1 MRLLLLRL
9 LTLLAANVV
18 AALGVSG
25 ESAPGQSP
33 APSAENARHWS
44 FQTVSRPPVPS
55 VKDSSSVRSPVD
67 AFVLAKLNEHGLT
80 FSPDAGKTV
89 LIRRVSFD
97 LLGLPPTPEEV
108 AAFVADDRAT
118 AYEELLDRLLA
129 SRHFGERWGRH
140 WLDAAGYADVMS
152 TDNDAGIIHPL
163 ENRWMYRDYVV
174 CSLNEDKPFARFLT
188 EQIAG
193 DELVEWRT
201 AAAYSPEIREHL
213 IATGFLRA
221 SSDDTFA
228 PELNTSATRHA
239 VLQRTAEILA
249 NNVLGLTLNCAK
261 CHDHKYEPLSQ
272 RDYYQF
278 LALLQPAFNPD
289 RWLIPAQRQLPNVSS
304 AEKTEIERH
313 NAKLDH
319 QAGELRKQITERRAS
334 YEAKLLET
342 KLATLPEVIRADT
355 QAAFA
360 TPADKRNEIQ
370 KYLAEKFGAALT
382 VKPEE
387 VTAALS
393 EPDKAVT
400 TEWEKQATE
409 HLSRKKSWQH
419 WQVTYDGPVTPT
431 KLLKRGNHETPGE
444 DIPPGFLAVL
454 NNGRTIVDAQ
464 SSNPTSGRRLALVRW
479 LTDRDSPAAHLAARV
494 QVNRVWQHLFGKG
507 LVETT
512 DNLGHTG
519 AKPTHP
525 ELLEWLTAEFL
536 DNGGRWKPLIKQ
548 IMTSRVYRQSSK
560 VESPESRVEGKA
572 GQTAGDSGLSTL
584 NSRLTVD
591 PDNRL
596 LWRMRLRRLESEIV
610 RDAVLAVSG
619 KLDTTFGGAPI
630 PVDPRPDGTF
640 VISDKNLPTPT
651 SPWRRSLY
659 LLARRNYHPTILSVF
674 DQPNLT
680 TNCTG
685 RETSAVVLQSL
696 TMLNDRF
703 VLEHAEHLASR
714 VANAAGTERM
724 KQVDLAFRI
733 TLGRPPRESEQA
745 VCEAALA
752 KFARHGSEEKI
763 AADQA
768 ALKALTQ
775 VCHTLLNTSEFLYV
789 P

>member
-1 MRLLLLRL
+1 MRSLSLRS
-9 LTLLAANVV
+9 LTLLTVSV
-18 AALGVSG
+18 AAVLGVSP
-25 ESAPGQSP
+25 ESALAQST
-33 APSAENARHWS
+33 ENARHWS
-44 FQTVSRPPVPS
+44 FQKVSRPPVPRVTGS
-55 VKDSSSVRSPVD
+55 NALLSPVD
-67 AFVLAKLNEHGLT
+67 AFVFAKLEERGLT
-80 FSPDAGKTV
+80 FSPDADKTA

-97 LLGLPPTPEEV
+97 LIGLPPSPEEV
-108 AAFVADDRAT
+108 TAFVMSTSAT

-129 SRHFGERWGRH
+129 SQHFGERWGRH

-174 CSLNEDKPFARFLT
+174 RSLNEDKPFARFLT

-193 DELVEWRT
+193 DELVEWRS
-201 AAAYSPEIREHL
+201 AATYSPEIREHL

-228 PELNTSATRHA
+228 PELNVPATRYA
-239 VLQRTAEILA
+239 VWQRTGEILA

-289 RWLIPAQRQLPNVSS
+289 HWLNPTQRQLPNVS
-304 AEKTEIERH
+304 ATEKAEIERH
-313 NAKLDH
+313 NAELDR
-319 QAGELRKQITERRAS
+319 QAVKLRKQIAERRAS
-334 YEAKLLET
+334 YEPKLLTAKL
-342 KLATLPEVIRADT
+342 AVLPEAIRADT
-355 QAAFA
+355 QAAIA
-360 TPADKRNEIQ
+360 TAADKRNEVQ

-393 EPDKAVT
+393 DPDKAAT
-400 TEWEKQATE
+400 AEWEKQAAK
-409 HLSRKKSWQH
+409 HLGRKKSWQH

-444 DIPPGFLAVL
+444 DLPPRFLTVL
-454 NNGRTIVDAQ
+454 NRGSAVGDAK
-464 SSNPTSGRRLALVRW
+464 SDSPTSGRRLALARW

-494 QVNRVWQHLFGKG
+494 QVNRMWQHLFGKG
-507 LVETT
+507 LVETA
-512 DNLGHTG
+512 DNLGVAG
-519 AKPTHP
+519 ARPTHP

-536 DNGGRWKPLIKQ
+536 DNGGRWKLLLKQ
-548 IMTSRVYRQSSK
+548 IMTSRVYRQSSSIAPSQAA
-560 VESPESRVEGKA
+560 VSEI
-572 GQTAGDSGLSTL
+572 
-584 NSRLTVD
+584 D

-630 PVDPRPDGTF
+630 PVEPRPDGTF

-685 RETSAVVLQSL
+685 RESSAVVLQSL

-703 VLEHAEHLASR
+703 VLDHAEHLAAR
-714 VANAAGTERM
+714 VAKAAGSDAA
-724 KQVDLAFRI
+724 KQIDFAFRI
-733 TLGRPPRESEQA
+733 TLGRPPRESER
-745 VCEAALA
+745 VVSEAALA
-752 KFARHGSEEKI
+752 KFAKQDSEEK
-763 AADQA
+763 
-768 ALKALTQ
+768 ALIQL
-775 VCHTLLNTSEFLYV
+775 CHTLLNTSEFLYV

>member
-1 MRLLLLRL
+1 MRSLPLRSLALL
-9 LTLLAANVV
+9 VV
-18 AALGVSG
+18 SVAVAF
-25 ESAPGQSP
+25 GQPP
-33 APSAENARHWS
+33 APSAEKARHWS
-44 FQTVSRPPVPS
+44 FQKVTRPPVPS
-55 VKDSSSVRSPVD
+55 VKNGGSVRSPVD
-67 AFVLAKLNEHGLT
+67 AFVLEKLEARGLA
-80 FSPDAGKTV
+80 FSPEADKSS

-97 LLGLPPTPEEV
+97 LIGLPPSPEEV
-108 AAFVADDRAT
+108 TAFVTSTSAT

-129 SRHFGERWGRH
+129 SQHFGERWGRH

-174 CSLNEDKPFARFLT
+174 RSLNEDKPFARFLT

-193 DELVEWRT
+193 DELVDWRGVAT
-201 AAAYSPEIREHL
+201 YSPEIREHL

-228 PELNTSATRHA
+228 PELNVPLTRYG
-239 VLQRTAEILA
+239 VWQRTGEILA

-289 RWLIPAQRQLPNVSS
+289 RWLNPTQRQLPAISS
-304 AEKTEIERH
+304 AEKSEIERH
-313 NAKLDH
+313 NAELDR
-319 QAGELRKQITERRAS
+319 QAAELRKQIADRRAS
-334 YEAKLLET
+334 YEPKLLAAKL
-342 KLATLPEVIRADT
+342 AMLPEAIRADT
-355 QAAFA
+355 QAAIA
-360 TPADKRNEIQ
+360 TAADKRNEVQ

-393 EPDKAVT
+393 DPDKAAT
-400 TEWEKQATE
+400 AEWEKQAAE
-409 HLSRKKSWQH
+409 HLGRKKSWQH

-444 DIPPGFLAVL
+444 DVPPGFLTVL
-454 NNGRTIVDAQ
+454 NHGSSVGDAK
-464 SSNPTSGRRLALVRW
+464 SNSPTSGRRLALARW
-479 LTDRDSPAAHLAARV
+479 LTDRASPAAHLAARV

-507 LVETT
+507 LVETA
-512 DNLGHTG
+512 DNLGVAG
-519 AKPTHP
+519 ARPTHP

-536 DNGGRWKPLIKQ
+536 DNGGRWKLLLKQ
-548 IMTSRVYRQSSK
+548 IMTSRVYRQSSS
-560 VESPESRVEGKA
+560 VAPS
-572 GQTAGDSGLSTL
+572 QTAASEI
-584 NSRLTVD
+584 D

-610 RDAVLAVSG
+610 RDAVLSVSG

-630 PVDPRPDGTF
+630 PVEPRPDGTF
-640 VISDKNLPTPT
+640 VVSDKNLPTPT

-659 LLARRNYHPTILSVF
+659 LLARRNYHPTILAVF

-685 RETSAVVLQSL
+685 RESSAVVLQSL

-703 VLEHAEHLASR
+703 VLEHAEHLAAR
-714 VANAAGTERM
+714 VAAASGSDVT
-724 KQVDLAFRI
+724 KQIDLAFRI
-733 TLGRPPRESEQA
+733 TLGRPPRESER
-745 VCEAALA
+745 VVSEAAFA
-752 KFARHGSEEKI
+752 KFSKLDSE
-763 AADQA
+763 A
-768 ALKALTQ
+768 KALTQ
-775 VCHTLLNTSEFLYV
+775 LCHTLLNTSEFLYV
-789 P
+789 PKHR